1 MTDSMLLLSSKLRRD
16 EHVVLQHICPA
27 HGTSAGRMEKQLCQ
41 RRSRLWVTETPV
53 QRLDCR
59 WEQTG
64 ATGNLHEGSDVRC
77 GKISLAAVWK
87 AVLKAGE
94 LVSRGCIGLEVMGA
108 PCYMKAAGA
117 VDTEKGGQG
126 KC

>member
-1 MTDSMLLLSSKLRRD
+1 MGSMLLLSSKLRRD
-16 EHVVLQHICPA
+16 KHVVLQHICP
-27 HGTSAGRMEKQLCQ
+27 SAGQLEKQLCQ

-53 QRLDCR
+53 QSLDCR

-87 AVLKAGE
+87 AVLEAGE

-108 PCYMKAAGA
+108 PCYMKAAGRA
-117 VDTEKGGQG
+117 DMEKGGQG
-126 KC
+126 KCY